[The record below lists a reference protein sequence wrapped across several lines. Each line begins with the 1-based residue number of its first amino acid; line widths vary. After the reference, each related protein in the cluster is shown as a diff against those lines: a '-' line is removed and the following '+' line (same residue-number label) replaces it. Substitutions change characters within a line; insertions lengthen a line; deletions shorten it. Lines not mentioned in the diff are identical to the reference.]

1 MGNIIKFHS
10 SYSFCADVLKIKDEN
25 GNVKQKVY
33 IGIKDKERKKV
44 IINPVTSLLR
54 TWSSKKLY
62 TQLQYAQKVT
72 NFLNYVYFGY
82 ENIEDY
88 KEPFSEASLF
98 D

>member
-54 TWSSKKLY
+54 TWSSKKLPESV
-62 TQLQYAQKVT
+62 K
-72 NFLNYVYFGY
+72 LNASQSTKSLYF
-82 ENIEDY
+82 
-88 KEPFSEASLF
+88 
-98 D
+98 